1 MLSACPIKD
10 DLSVMKIFDDK
21 SRLTG
26 RLHSG
31 LFVVLL
37 ITLVC
42 LLGYLTVKVR
52 YQWDI
57 SQNGRNTLSEAS
69 LSILKNLPGP
79 VQVTAYATK
88 QDVQLGDIRQII
100 NDFIGQYQRA
110 KPDLSVVFI
119 DPAEQPVLTQEAGV
133 QMNGE
138 MIITYNQK
146 REHLSAINEQAF
158 SNVLMRLARTENK
171 QIVSLQGHGERR
183 LDGQAN
189 FDLGEFGKHLLANGY
204 GTESLNFSIAEDV
217 PAKAAVLMI
226 ASPQVDLLPGEVD
239 KIINYI
245 DRGGNLLWLVD
256 QESLRGLLPLTE
268 KLRLT
273 LTPGVVVDPQAKQL
287 KAPMT
292 FALGASYGQHP
303 ITEGFDYITV
313 FPLAR
318 QITINENAEWR
329 SVSLVETAQQ
339 GWVETGD
346 LDGDIAFDQAMDVA
360 GPISIAVALTRTVQ
374 DREQRIV
381 VVGSG
386 HFLANMYLGNGSNL
400 DFGMNLINWL
410 AGDEELMVIQP
421 RSTRDNSL
429 VFTEF
434 ELGLVVIIFLIIV
447 PLLFMAS
454 GFAIWWRR
462 RRRL

>member
-1 MLSACPIKD
+1 MFANR
-10 DLSVMKIFDDK
+10 
-21 SRLTG
+21 SRLND
-26 RLHSG
+26 RLHSS

-42 LLGYLTVKVR
+42 LLGYLAVQAR
-52 YQWDI
+52 YQWDV
-57 SQNGRNTLSEAS
+57 SQNGRNSLSEAS
-69 LSILKNLPGP
+69 LSILQNLPGP
-79 VQVTAYATK
+79 VQVTVYATK
-88 QDVQLGDIRQII
+88 QDAQLGDIRQII
-100 NDFIGQYQRA
+100 SDFIALYQRV
-110 KPDLSVVFI
+110 KPNLSVIFI
-119 DPAEQPVLTQEAGV
+119 DPTEQPALAQEAGV

-138 MIITYNQK
+138 MVITFNQK
-146 REHLSAINEQAF
+146 REHLTVINEQAF
-158 SNVLMRLARTENK
+158 SNVLMRLARTEEK
-171 QIVSLQGHGERR
+171 LIVSLNGHGERK

-189 FDLGEFGKHLLANGY
+189 FDLGEFGKQLRANGFNFQP
-204 GTESLNFSIAEDV
+204 LNFSVAENV
-217 PAKAAVLMI
+217 PTKATLLMI

-239 KIINYI
+239 KIIDYV

-273 LTPGVVVDPQAKQL
+273 LTPGVVIDPQAKQL
-287 KAPMT
+287 KAPIT

-313 FPLAR
+313 FPFAR

-329 SVSLVETAQQ
+329 GVSLVESAQQ

-346 LDGDIAFDQAMDVA
+346 LTADLAFDRTIDVA
-360 GPISIAVALTRTVQ
+360 GPVNIAVALTRLVQ

-386 HFLANMYLGNGSNL
+386 HFLANTYLGNGSNL

-421 RSTRDNSL
+421 RSTRDNNL
-429 VFTEF
+429 VFTEL
-434 ELGLVVIIFLIIV
+434 ELSLVVIVFMIII
-447 PLLFMAS
+447 PLLFMA
-454 GFAIWWRR
+454 GGLTVWWLRR
-462 RRRL
+462 RGHQI